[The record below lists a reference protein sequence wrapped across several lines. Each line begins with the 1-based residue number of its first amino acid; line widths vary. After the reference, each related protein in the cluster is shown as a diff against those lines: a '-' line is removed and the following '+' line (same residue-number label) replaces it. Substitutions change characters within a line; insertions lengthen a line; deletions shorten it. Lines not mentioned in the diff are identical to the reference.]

1 MADTRFKWNTIF
13 VIDAVAIQKWRRF
26 WTNRN
31 KNNQQYFE
39 MAFNTQYVNV
49 YIERLLTKKRSPTN
63 VLLSDNDCKPLKWKW
78 DRCMTNAN
86 NCVECNKKKH
96 YNNVHSKYKNNTNN
110 KPANEKKRTN
120 WTRMHANAKR
130 MELNR
135 DIKHQEYRAIGME
148 RGKKRMTKTASNR
161 KQKPR
166 IPTWSEL

>member
-13 VIDAVAIQKWRRF
+13 VIDAIAIQKWRRF

-86 NCVECNKKKH
+86 NCVECKKK
-96 YNNVHSKYKNNTNN
+96 NTTTTSIPN
-110 KPANEKKRTN
+110 
-120 WTRMHANAKR
+120 
-130 MELNR
+130 
-135 DIKHQEYRAIGME
+135 IK
-148 RGKKRMTKTASNR
+148 T
-161 KQKPR
+161 
-166 IPTWSEL
+166 IPTTNQQMKRKEPTGPECMPMQSEWS